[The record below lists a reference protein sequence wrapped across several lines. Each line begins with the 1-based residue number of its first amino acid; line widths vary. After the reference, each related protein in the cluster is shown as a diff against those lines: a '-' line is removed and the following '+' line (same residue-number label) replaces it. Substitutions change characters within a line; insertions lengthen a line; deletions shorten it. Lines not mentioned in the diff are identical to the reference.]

1 MFHLPMQ
8 DAIEAGLAP
17 DGLGTSTPANLGG
30 GYKLPPFLRRRHFPP
45 IPADSST
52 RAAWPSS

>member
-17 DGLGTSTPANLGG
+17 DGLGTRTPANLGG
-30 GYKLPPFLRRRHFPP
+30 GYRLPPSSAATSPP
-45 IPADSST
+45 TPAADST
-52 RAAWPSS
+52 RAGWHSS